1 MIAPVHAYTGGTHR
15 PPARVWILLSSIA
28 LALLVLAPGVALVL
42 AGFPIFIEDPP
53 NTMPAFRGVN
63 TLTYTV
69 FRSVLVCVVAALTA
83 NVLVFAATPAIV
95 RALKRCPSK
104 GAARFGAIAALLFLA
119 GALVSAAIWVLVL
132 APVVVAFSPDPE
144 SLRDQLPR
152 FDLLLI
158 FVPFVIDSVRFL
170 VMPLAGIAVAGA
182 RQRGVAP
189 PAEPTMAPVP
199 R

>member
-1 MIAPVHAYTGGTHR
+1 MIAPVHAYTGDTHR
-15 PPARVWILLSSIA
+15 APARVWVLMTSIA
-28 LALLVLAPGVALVL
+28 VALLVLAPGVALALL
-42 AGFPIFIEDPP
+42 AFPIFIEDPP

-83 NVLVFAATPAIV
+83 TVLVFAATPAIV

-104 GAARFGAIAALLFLA
+104 GATRFGAIAALLFLA

-144 SLRDQLPR
+144 SLRDQLPQ
-152 FDLLLI
+152 FNLLLI

-182 RQRGVAP
+182 RQRGVTP
-189 PAEPTMAPVP
+189 PVEPTMAPVP

>member
-1 MIAPVHAYTGGTHR
+1 MIAPVHAYTGDTHR
-15 PPARVWILLSSIA
+15 APARVWVLMTSIA
-28 LALLVLAPGVALVL
+28 VALLVLAPGVALALL
-42 AGFPIFIEDPP
+42 AFPIFIEDPP

-104 GAARFGAIAALLFLA
+104 GAVRFGAIAALLFLA

-144 SLRDQLPR
+144 SLRDQLPQ
-152 FDLLLI
+152 FNLLLI

-182 RQRGVAP
+182 RQRGVTP
-189 PAEPTMAPVP
+189 PVEPTMAPVP

>member
-1 MIAPVHAYTGGTHR
+1 MIAPVHASTGDTHR
-15 PPARVWILLSSIA
+15 APARVWVLMTSIA
-28 LALLVLAPGVALVL
+28 AALLVLAPGVALALL
-42 AGFPIFIEDPP
+42 AFPIFIEDPP

-104 GAARFGAIAALLFLA
+104 GAALFGTIAALLFLA
-119 GALVSAAIWVLVL
+119 GAIVNAVIWALIL
-132 APVVVAFSPDPE
+132 APVVVAFSPDPQ
-144 SLRDQLPR
+144 SLQDKVPHLG
-152 FDLLLI
+152 LLMI
-158 FVPFVIDSVRFL
+158 FAPFVIDWARFL
-170 VMPLAGIAVAGA
+170 MMLIAGIAVSTAHRPGA
-182 RQRGVAP
+182 AMPTTMLTAQ
-189 PAEPTMAPVP
+189 EP

>member
-1 MIAPVHAYTGGTHR
+1 M
-15 PPARVWILLSSIA
+15 
-28 LALLVLAPGVALVL
+28 
-42 AGFPIFIEDPP
+42 
-53 NTMPAFRGVN
+53 
-63 TLTYTV
+63 
-69 FRSVLVCVVAALTA
+69 RSVLVCVVAALTA
-83 NVLVFAATPAIV
+83 NVLVIAATPAIV

-119 GALVSAAIWVLVL
+119 GALVSAAIWALVL

-152 FDLLLI
+152 FNLLLI

-170 VMPLAGIAVAGA
+170 VMPLAGIAVSAA
-182 RQRGVAP
+182 RQRDAAP
-189 PAEPTMAPVP
+189 PNEPTMAPVP

>member
-1 MIAPVHAYTGGTHR
+1 MIAPVHAYTANTHR
-15 PPARVWILLSSIA
+15 PPARAWILLSSIA

-42 AGFPIFIEDPP
+42 AVFPIVIQDPP
-53 NTMPAFRGVN
+53 QAMPALRGVN
-63 TLTYTV
+63 TLFFTAM
-69 FRSVLVCVVAALTA
+69 RSVLVCVVAALTA
-83 NVLVFAATPAIV
+83 NVLVIAATPAIV

-119 GALVSAAIWVLVL
+119 GALVSAAIWALVL

-152 FDLLLI
+152 FNLLLL

-170 VMPLAGIAVAGA
+170 VMPLAGIAVSAA
-182 RQRGVAP
+182 RQRDAAP
-189 PAEPTMAPVP
+189 PNEPTMAPVP

>member
-1 MIAPVHAYTGGTHR
+1 MIAPVHAYTGDTHR
-15 PPARVWILLSSIA
+15 APARVWVLMTSIA
-28 LALLVLAPGVALVL
+28 AALLVLAPGVALALL
-42 AGFPIFIEDPP
+42 AFPIFIEDPP

-119 GALVSAAIWVLVL
+119 GALVSAAIWALVL

-152 FDLLLI
+152 FNL

-182 RQRGVAP
+182 RQRGAAP
-189 PAEPTMAPVP
+189 PVEPTMAPVP

>member
-1 MIAPVHAYTGGTHR
+1 MIAPVHAYTGDTHR
-15 PPARVWILLSSIA
+15 APARVWVLMTSIA
-28 LALLVLAPGVALVL
+28 AALLVLAPGVALALL
-42 AGFPIFIEDPP
+42 AFPIFIEDPP

-83 NVLVFAATPAIV
+83 NMLVFAATPAIV

-119 GALVSAAIWVLVL
+119 GALVSAAIWALVL
-132 APVVVAFSPDPE
+132 TPVVVAFSPDPE

-152 FDLLLI
+152 FNLLLI

-182 RQRGVAP
+182 RQQSAAP
-189 PAEPTMAPVP
+189 PVEPTMAPVP

>member
-1 MIAPVHAYTGGTHR
+1 MITPVHASTGGTHR
-15 PPARVWILLSSIA
+15 PPARAWILLSSIA

-42 AGFPIFIEDPP
+42 AGFPIVIQDPP
-53 NTMPAFRGVN
+53 RAMPALRGAN
-63 TLTYTV
+63 TLFFTAI
-69 FRSVLVCVVAALTA
+69 RSVLVCVVAALTA

-104 GAARFGAIAALLFLA
+104 GATRFGAIAALLFLA
-119 GALVSAAIWVLVL
+119 GALVSAAIWALVL

-152 FDLLLI
+152 FNLLLI

-182 RQRGVAP
+182 RQRGATP
-189 PAEPTMAPVP
+189 PVEPTMAPVP

>member
-1 MIAPVHAYTGGTHR
+1 MIAPVHAYTGGAHR

-42 AGFPIFIEDPP
+42 AVFPIVIQDPP
-53 NTMPAFRGVN
+53 QAMPALRGVN
-63 TLTYTV
+63 TLFFTAM
-69 FRSVLVCVVAALTA
+69 RSVLVCVVAALTA

-119 GALVSAAIWVLVL
+119 GALVSAAIWALVL

-152 FDLLLI
+152 FNLLLI

-170 VMPLAGIAVAGA
+170 VMPLAGIAVSAA
-182 RQRGVAP
+182 RQRDAAP
-189 PAEPTMAPVP
+189 PNEPTMAPVP

>member
-1 MIAPVHAYTGGTHR
+1 M
-15 PPARVWILLSSIA
+15 
-28 LALLVLAPGVALVL
+28 LAV
-42 AGFPIFIEDPP
+42 FPIVIQDPP
-53 NTMPAFRGVN
+53 QAMPALRGVN
-63 TLTYTV
+63 TLFFTAM
-69 FRSVLVCVVAALTA
+69 RSVLVCVVAALTA
-83 NVLVFAATPAIV
+83 NVLVIAATPAIV

-119 GALVSAAIWVLVL
+119 GALVSAAIWALVL

-152 FDLLLI
+152 FNLLLI

-182 RQRGVAP
+182 RQRGATP
-189 PAEPTMAPVP
+189 PVEPTMAPVP

>member
-1 MIAPVHAYTGGTHR
+1 MIALVHASTGDTHR
-15 PPARVWILLSSIA
+15 APARVWVLMTSIA
-28 LALLVLAPGVALVL
+28 AALLVLAPGVALALL
-42 AGFPIFIEDPP
+42 AFPIFIEDPP

-104 GAARFGAIAALLFLA
+104 GATRFGAIAALLFLA
-119 GALVSAAIWVLVL
+119 GALVSAAIWALVL

-144 SLRDQLPR
+144 SLRDQLPQ
-152 FDLLLI
+152 FNLLLI

-182 RQRGVAP
+182 RQRGVTP
-189 PAEPTMAPVP
+189 PVEPTMAPVP

>member
-1 MIAPVHAYTGGTHR
+1 MIAPVHAYTGDTHR
-15 PPARVWILLSSIA
+15 APARVWVLMTSIA
-28 LALLVLAPGVALVL
+28 VALLVLAPGVALALL
-42 AGFPIFIEDPP
+42 AFPIFIEDPP

-119 GALVSAAIWVLVL
+119 GALVSAAIWALVL

-152 FDLLLI
+152 FNLLLI

-182 RQRGVAP
+182 RQRGVTP
-189 PAEPTMAPVP
+189 PVEPTMAPVP

>member
-1 MIAPVHAYTGGTHR
+1 MIAPVHAYTGDTHR
-15 PPARVWILLSSIA
+15 APARVWVLMTSIA
-28 LALLVLAPGVALVL
+28 AALLVLAPGVALALL
-42 AGFPIFIEDPP
+42 AFPIFIEDPP
-53 NTMPAFRGVN
+53 NTMPTFRGVN

-104 GAARFGAIAALLFLA
+104 GAVRFGAIAALLFLA
-119 GALVSAAIWVLVL
+119 GALVSAAIWALVL

-152 FDLLLI
+152 FNLLLI

-182 RQRGVAP
+182 RQRGVTP
-189 PAEPTMAPVP
+189 PVEPTMAPVP

>member
-1 MIAPVHAYTGGTHR
+1 MITPVHASTGGTHR
-15 PPARVWILLSSIA
+15 PPARAWILLSSIA

-42 AGFPIFIEDPP
+42 AGFPIVIQDPP
-53 NTMPAFRGVN
+53 RAMPALRGAN
-63 TLTYTV
+63 TLFFTAI
-69 FRSVLVCVVAALTA
+69 RSVLVCVVAALTA

-119 GALVSAAIWVLVL
+119 GALVSAAIWALVL

-152 FDLLLI
+152 FNLLLI

-182 RQRGVAP
+182 RQRGAAP
-189 PAEPTMAPVP
+189 PVEPTMAPVP

>member
-1 MIAPVHAYTGGTHR
+1 M
-15 PPARVWILLSSIA
+15 
-28 LALLVLAPGVALVL
+28 
-42 AGFPIFIEDPP
+42 
-53 NTMPAFRGVN
+53 
-63 TLTYTV
+63 
-69 FRSVLVCVVAALTA
+69 AALTA
-83 NVLVFAATPAIV
+83 NVLVIAATPAIV

-119 GALVSAAIWVLVL
+119 GALVSAAIWALVL

-152 FDLLLI
+152 FNLLLI

-170 VMPLAGIAVAGA
+170 VMPLAGIAVSAA
-182 RQRGVAP
+182 RQRDAAP
-189 PAEPTMAPVP
+189 PNEPTMAPVP

>member
-1 MIAPVHAYTGGTHR
+1 MIAPVNAYTGDTHR
-15 PPARVWILLSSIA
+15 APARVWVLMTSIA
-28 LALLVLAPGVALVL
+28 VALLVLAPGVALALL
-42 AGFPIFIEDPP
+42 AFPIFIEDPP

-119 GALVSAAIWVLVL
+119 GALVSAAIWALVL

-152 FDLLLI
+152 FNLLLI

-182 RQRGVAP
+182 RQRGAAP
-189 PAEPTMAPVP
+189 PVEPTMAPVP